1 MDSKSDIAFKHV
13 VELNLPNIRTTTQNF
28 ENDDEFLSD
37 EYFEDLSHENINKIK
52 EHYKK
57 YFDNPKFKLD
67 RLQI

>member
-1 MDSKSDIAFKHV
+1 MDSKSNIAFKHI
-13 VELNLPNIRTTTQNF
+13 VELNLLNIRTTTQNF
-28 ENDDEFLSD
+28 ENDD

-67 RLQI
+67 RLQIQMLTY